1 MAAIAERDGR
11 FLLVE
16 ERVGERLV
24 LNQPAGHLEPDE
36 DLPSAVVRETLE
48 ETGWHFR
55 PTALVG
61 IYHWRLPGTEQLYVR
76 HAFCGELGGHDP
88 GRSLDPDIRRVV
100 WMTCEELAVQAGRMR
115 SPLVMA
121 GIHDYQ
127 AGLRFGLDLFHT
139 VSQ

>member
-16 ERVGERLV
+16 ESVGERLV

-36 DLPSAVVRETLE
+36 DLPAAVVRETLE

-61 IYHWRLPGTEQLYVR
+61 IYHWRHPGTAQLYVR
-76 HAFCGELGGHDP
+76 LAFCGELGGHDP

-100 WMTCEELAVQAGRMR
+100 WLTREELAARAEHVR
-115 SPLVMA
+115 SPLVLA
-121 GIHDYQ
+121 GIDDYL
-127 AGLRFGLDLFHT
+127 AGRRYGLEIFR
-139 VSQ
+139 SP